1 MLIPKG
7 ALVVSCQARA
17 DNPLHGPVYMSAM
30 AQAAEAGGAG
40 GIRAN
45 GEADVAAIRA
55 VTRLP
60 IIGIAKVW
68 DDRFPVYITPGF
80 AQAAQVAGAGADVV
94 GIDATPRPRNG
105 EPVERL
111 IGRIR
116 SELGREV
123 FADIATLEEGRA
135 ACAAGATYVATTLA
149 GYTEETAARKTDGP
163 DLELL
168 SAMTTQGSLA
178 IQSAQS
184 FERMRAIREQE
195 LEFMK
200 VVTEISSELKIN
212 SLLQKV
218 MDEATRM
225 LNAERST
232 LFLNDEKT
240 NELWSEV
247 GQGLESMQI
256 RLPNH
261 LGN

>member
-80 AQAAQVAGAGADVV
+80 EQAAQVAGAGADIV

-168 SAMTTQGSLA
+168 SALVAEVPAPIVAEGRFDTPDLVAEAFRRGAHAVVVGTS
-178 IQSAQS
+178 ITNP
-184 FERMRAIREQE
+184 REITKRFVQAVSWVN
-195 LEFMK
+195 L
-200 VVTEISSELKIN
+200 
-212 SLLQKV
+212 
-218 MDEATRM
+218 
-225 LNAERST
+225 
-232 LFLNDEKT
+232 
-240 NELWSEV
+240 
-247 GQGLESMQI
+247 
-256 RLPNH
+256 
-261 LGN
+261 

>member
-17 DNPLHGPVYMSAM
+17 DNPLHGPVHMSAM
-30 AQAAEAGGAG
+30 AQAAQAGGAG

-80 AQAAQVAGAGADVV
+80 EQAAQIAKAGADIV
-94 GIDATPRPRNG
+94 GLDATPRPRDG

-116 SELGREV
+116 AELGKEV

-135 ACAAGATYVATTLA
+135 AHAAGATYVATTLS
-149 GYTEETAARKTDGP
+149 GYTEETASRKTEGP

-168 SAMTTQGSLA
+168 SALVAEIPAPIVAEGRFDTPDLVADAFRRGAHAVVVGTA
-178 IQSAQS
+178 ITNPREITRN
-184 FERMRAIREQE
+184 FVRAIS
-195 LEFMK
+195 F
-200 VVTEISSELKIN
+200 
-212 SLLQKV
+212 
-218 MDEATRM
+218 
-225 LNAERST
+225 
-232 LFLNDEKT
+232 
-240 NELWSEV
+240 
-247 GQGLESMQI
+247 
-256 RLPNH
+256 
-261 LGN
+261 

>member
-30 AQAAEAGGAG
+30 AQAAQVGGAG

-60 IIGIAKVW
+60 ILGIAKVW

-80 AQAAQVAGAGADVV
+80 EQAAQIAKAGADIV
-94 GIDATPRPRNG
+94 GLDATPRPRDG

-116 SELGREV
+116 AELGKEV

-135 ACAAGATYVATTLA
+135 AHAAGANYVATTLS
-149 GYTEETAARKTDGP
+149 GYTEETASRKTEGP

-168 SAMTTQGSLA
+168 SALVAEIPAPIVAEGRFDTPDLVAEAFRRGAHAVVVGTA
-178 IQSAQS
+178 ITNPREITRN
-184 FERMRAIREQE
+184 FVRAIS
-195 LEFMK
+195 F
-200 VVTEISSELKIN
+200 
-212 SLLQKV
+212 
-218 MDEATRM
+218 
-225 LNAERST
+225 
-232 LFLNDEKT
+232 
-240 NELWSEV
+240 
-247 GQGLESMQI
+247 
-256 RLPNH
+256 
-261 LGN
+261 

>member
-45 GEADVAAIRA
+45 GADDVAAIRA

-80 AQAAQVAGAGADVV
+80 EQAARIALAGAGII
-94 GIDATPRPRNG
+94 GLDATARPRDG

-116 SELGREV
+116 GELGREV

-135 ACAAGATYVATTLA
+135 AHAHGATYIATTLS
-149 GYTEETAARKTDGP
+149 GYTDETASRKTAAP

-168 SAMTTQGSLA
+168 SALVAEVPAPVVAEGRFDTPELVAEAFRRGAHAVVVGTAITNPREITKKFAQAAEAWAMT
-178 IQSAQS
+178 
-184 FERMRAIREQE
+184 ER
-195 LEFMK
+195 L
-200 VVTEISSELKIN
+200 
-212 SLLQKV
+212 
-218 MDEATRM
+218 
-225 LNAERST
+225 
-232 LFLNDEKT
+232 
-240 NELWSEV
+240 
-247 GQGLESMQI
+247 
-256 RLPNH
+256 
-261 LGN
+261 

>member
-17 DNPLHGPVYMSAM
+17 DNPLHGPVHMSAM
-30 AQAAEAGGAG
+30 AQAAQAGGAG

-60 IIGIAKVW
+60 IIGTAKVW

-80 AQAAQVAGAGADVV
+80 EQAAQIAKAGADIV
-94 GIDATPRPRNG
+94 GLDATPRPRDG

-116 SELGREV
+116 TELGKEV

-135 ACAAGATYVATTLA
+135 AHAAGATYVATTLS
-149 GYTEETAARKTDGP
+149 GYTEETASRKTEGP

-168 SAMTTQGSLA
+168 SALVAEIPAPIVAEGRFDTPDLVAEAFRRGAHAVVVGTA
-178 IQSAQS
+178 ITNPREITRK
-184 FERMRAIREQE
+184 FVRAIS
-195 LEFMK
+195 F
-200 VVTEISSELKIN
+200 
-212 SLLQKV
+212 
-218 MDEATRM
+218 
-225 LNAERST
+225 
-232 LFLNDEKT
+232 
-240 NELWSEV
+240 
-247 GQGLESMQI
+247 
-256 RLPNH
+256 
-261 LGN
+261 

>member
-168 SAMTTQGSLA
+168 SALVAEVPAPIVAEGRFDTPDLVAEAFRRGAHAVVVGTA
-178 IQSAQS
+178 ITNP
-184 FERMRAIREQE
+184 REITKRFVQAVSWVN
-195 LEFMK
+195 L
-200 VVTEISSELKIN
+200 
-212 SLLQKV
+212 
-218 MDEATRM
+218 
-225 LNAERST
+225 
-232 LFLNDEKT
+232 
-240 NELWSEV
+240 
-247 GQGLESMQI
+247 
-256 RLPNH
+256 
-261 LGN
+261 

>member
-168 SAMTTQGSLA
+168 SALVAEVPAPIVAEGRFDTPDLVAEAFRRGAHAVVVGTA
-178 IQSAQS
+178 I
-184 FERMRAIREQE
+184 
-195 LEFMK
+195 
-200 VVTEISSELKIN
+200 
-212 SLLQKV
+212 
-218 MDEATRM
+218 
-225 LNAERST
+225 
-232 LFLNDEKT
+232 T
-240 NELWSEV
+240 NPRDITKRFVQAVSWVNL
-247 GQGLESMQI
+247 
-256 RLPNH
+256 
-261 LGN
+261 